1 MKVILLVIGPIVVA
15 ILVGTAANS
24 WIWAI
29 ISFILSMFA
38 FNWIAVALFGRPT
51 AEQERRWA
59 AGQGVDFSPSEI
71 GREIKQVKSRLLGPP
86 SELLDKVIV
95 IADFK
100 ISSPL
105 VIRTVTN
112 VNGVYVQ
119 CAEKEDSSTEYAAG
133 GDMVVPDLVF
143 VRSPLKGVHVIKYV
157 PGEWEKAL
165 DRTFLKVQR
174 LKAALDARDKKAF
187 VASLQ
192 EGLDIADVDTFRVL
206 AEAGFTEIMGR
217 P

>member
-1 MKVILLVIGPIVVA
+1 MKFILLIIGPIAVA
-15 ILVGTAANS
+15 ILVGSAANS

-51 AEQERRWA
+51 AEQEHRWA
-59 AGQGVDFSPSEI
+59 AGQFEDFSPSEI
-71 GREIKQVKSRLLGPP
+71 GREIKQVQSRLLGPP
-86 SELLDKVIV
+86 PELLDKTTV

-105 VIRTVTN
+105 VIQAVTN

-174 LKAALDARDKKAF
+174 LKAALDTRDKKAF

-192 EGLDIADVDTFRVL
+192 EGLDIADVDAFRAL
-206 AEAGFTEIMGR
+206 AETGFTEIVGR